1 MTTKGNRSVSTK
13 GREGINDI
21 STVSVSCIYIRSSI
35 NTVSAFRN
43 ETIIPVK
50 SDSIVAYLGYVENRS
65 VFYKPNLWYK
75 ENRTVFCKPNLW
87 YKENRSVFCKP
98 NLWYEENRS
107 VFYKPNLWYEENRSD
122 SYVAKVSYDRIR
134 LNEIIINKK

>member
-1 MTTKGNRSVSTK
+1 MAQNNKIEKQKMTTKGNRSVSTK

-107 VFYKPNLWYEENRSD
+107 D